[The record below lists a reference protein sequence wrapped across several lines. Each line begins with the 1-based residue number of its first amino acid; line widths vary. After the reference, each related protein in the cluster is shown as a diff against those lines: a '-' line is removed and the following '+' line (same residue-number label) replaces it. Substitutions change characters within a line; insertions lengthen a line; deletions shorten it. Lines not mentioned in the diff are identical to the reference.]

1 MPKYSTFQKAIS
13 MHVIAHTKPFLFS
26 KYVSHTS
33 LMITR
38 IIAIV
43 SLNKIFF
50 WSVIGLFNNLTE
62 LENIL
67 LGIDLFYNGVLLL
80 MFNK

>member
-1 MPKYSTFQKAIS
+1 MEQNDLPQTLYLSHWAVPKYSTFQKAIS

-43 SLNKIFF
+43 SLNTIFF
-50 WSVIGLFNNLTE
+50 LVSYWAI
-62 LENIL
+62 
-67 LGIDLFYNGVLLL
+67 
-80 MFNK
+80 